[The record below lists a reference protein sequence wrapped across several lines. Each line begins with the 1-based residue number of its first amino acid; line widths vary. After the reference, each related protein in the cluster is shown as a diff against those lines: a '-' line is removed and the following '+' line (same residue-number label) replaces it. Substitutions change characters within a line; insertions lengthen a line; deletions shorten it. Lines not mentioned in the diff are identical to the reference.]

1 MSKYIKYENIDFR
14 INNSVF
20 YSNSIS
26 ISLRSNISPVL
37 LSDGSLLR
45 YAPENTVVGSLS
57 SEFFLTGNIPS
68 YIFPNSNSELPINCS
83 FGGIAIENCYLKN
96 MSFSVADYKP
106 IVVKVDFDWFGRI
119 NSTNST
125 LRLNQVSSSSSRNVP
140 LTGVAHSNFS
150 YLIDTNKSFGFD
162 EIFNFNYSEQCD
174 RLPFFEIGQTIPF
187 RVAKTNKIK
196 NVTVEGNIVKKS
208 NVTEI
213 EGTDAYCELYIKD
226 YENNLLNILN
236 ISGKL
241 EGRSIN
247 IESEGILQSSLN
259 ITQRIA
265 PLRNTL

>member
-1 MSKYIKYENIDFR
+1 MSKFIKYENLDFR

-20 YSNSIS
+20 YSNSVS
-26 ISLRSNISPVL
+26 ISLQSNITPVL

-68 YIFPNSNSELPINCS
+68 YIFPNSDSESPINCS

-106 IVVKVDFDWFGRI
+106 IVMKVDFDWFGRI

-125 LRLNQVSSSSSRNVP
+125 LRLNSISSNSSRNVP
-140 LTGVAHSNFS
+140 LTGLAHSNFS

-162 EIFNFNYSEQCD
+162 EIFNFSYSEQCD
-174 RLPFFEIGQTIPF
+174 RLPFFEIGETIPF

-196 NVTVEGNIVKKS
+196 NVSVEGNIVTKS
-208 NVTEI
+208 NLTQMD
-213 EGTDAYCELYIKD
+213 GTDTYSELYIKD

-241 EGRSIN
+241 ENRSIN
-247 IESEGILQSSLN
+247 VQSEGILQSNLS

>member
-1 MSKYIKYENIDFR
+1 MSKFIKYENLDFR

-20 YSNSIS
+20 YSNSVS
-26 ISLRSNISPVL
+26 ISLQSNIAPVL

-68 YIFPNSNSELPINCS
+68 YIFPNSDSESPINCS

-106 IVVKVDFDWFGRI
+106 IVMKVDFDWFGRI

-125 LRLNQVSSSSSRNVP
+125 LRLNSISSNSSRNVP
-140 LTGVAHSNFS
+140 LTGLAHSNFS
-150 YLIDTNKSFGFD
+150 YFS
-162 EIFNFNYSEQCD
+162 YSEQCD
-174 RLPFFEIGQTIPF
+174 RLPFFEIGETIPF

-196 NVTVEGNIVKKS
+196 NVSVEGNIVTKS
-208 NVTEI
+208 NLTQI
-213 EGTDAYCELYIKD
+213 DGTNTYSELYIKD

-236 ISGKL
+236 VSGKL
-241 EGRSIN
+241 ENRSIN
-247 IESEGILQSSLN
+247 IQSEGILQSNLS